1 MKKNIIRFVLPLF
14 VTIIIVIIFFN
25 DIAID
30 DILDNLVKIPLSYIF
45 IFILL
50 TIAGTLLRAYRYYIL
65 LSKKVSF
72 YDLILITLVR
82 NFSVD
87 LLPARTAAL
96 VFYVALLKKRN
107 INIDEGASSFV
118 ISVFYDGLALV
129 FMLSGLLFFIDT
141 DQLWIGIYIS
151 MGLIFLISIIAV
163 FFSDKVVFFVVN
175 LKIIK
180 KIKKVHG
187 FLSDVYTY
195 LNLHRS
201 KRERIKL
208 FGLSFAIRLI
218 KYIFVFVLFV
228 AIMDIVFDINIFAKF
243 SFALAGTE
251 MSALLPIQGLGGF
264 GTWELAFKLLF
275 ESLNVIGKETSKT
288 SFAEVGIVIHIVT
301 QVWEYFIGI
310 IAFIIFSFNL
320 KFSSKL

>member
-310 IAFIIFSFNL
+310 INSRTIL
-320 KFSSKL
+320 Q